1 MKEFKELFIW
11 LVAIAFVITFVP
23 TLQGADQTHKGEQGV
38 HGTEAGTININTA
51 SVEELTHLKGVGE
64 KYAEAI
70 VHYRKEH
77 GPFKAAEE
85 IINVPGIGQKTFE
98 ANKGRITVQ

>member
-11 LVAIAFVITFVP
+11 FVAIALVIVFVP
-23 TLQGADQTHKGEQGV
+23 TLQATDPTHKADQGV

-51 SVEELTHLKGVGE
+51 SVEELTQLKGVGE

-77 GPFKAAEE
+77 GPFKHAED
-85 IINVPGIGQKTFE
+85 IISVPGIGQKTFE
-98 ANKGRITVQ
+98 ANKDKITVQ